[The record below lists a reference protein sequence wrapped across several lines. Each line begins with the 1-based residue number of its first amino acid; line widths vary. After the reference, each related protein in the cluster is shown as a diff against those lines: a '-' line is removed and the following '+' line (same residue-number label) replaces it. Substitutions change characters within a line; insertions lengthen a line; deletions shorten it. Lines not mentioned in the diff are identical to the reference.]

1 MVDIIR
7 DIQIE
12 ENLQLA
18 LDSGHNVWVIG
29 DVHGFNLTLRELVD
43 KLELV
48 QGDFVVILGDLI
60 DRGPNSFDVVQFV
73 KNSEN
78 LVSLK
83 GNHEKMMI
91 DLLTTSGLE
100 SPDYQ
105 LMNWLRVG
113 GLATVTSYINAHTD
127 ENGIEDSKALDDII
141 GVDKNWMSNL
151 PSQIVLDKWRLV
163 HGGYDPNIP
172 IDEHTDEQ
180 LLYIRKPF
188 HNAEKPIDEERTV
201 LFGHSVTVSL
211 PGVDSKAWGSIW
223 YSPVVLNDGRTAA
236 IGLDTCVYHRFDSP
250 AVLTAYNLQNGEV
263 VQQARVEMWDK
274 AAIAAAN
281 EV

>member
-1 MVDIIR
+1 MFPEG
-7 DIQIE
+7 QT
-12 ENLQLA
+12 A
-18 LDSGHNVWVIG
+18 A
-29 DVHGFNLTLRELVD
+29 
-43 KLELV
+43 
-48 QGDFVVILGDLI
+48 DL
-60 DRGPNSFDVVQFV
+60 
-73 KNSEN
+73 
-78 LVSLK
+78 
-83 GNHEKMMI
+83 
-91 DLLTTSGLE
+91 LE

-188 HNAEKPIDEERTV
+188 HTAEKPIDEERTV

-211 PGVDSKAWGSIW
+211 PGVDSKDWGSIW
-223 YSPVVLNDGRTAA
+223 YSPVVLNDGRAAA

>member
-78 LVSLK
+78 LLSLK

-91 DLLTTSGLE
+91 DLLTTAGLE

-211 PGVDSKAWGSIW
+211 PGVDSKDWGSIW
-223 YSPVVLNDGRTAA
+223 YSPIVLNDGRTAA

-263 VQQARVEMWDK
+263 VQQARVEMWHK